1 MQVDVASAHDGTLLA
16 GIRRGLQ
23 EADRSLLCVAF
34 TSEAGVNLL
43 GKELRRLGPN
53 ARLMVTTA
61 FGATSLGGLAMAQQW
76 GVQVR
81 VRNPGGGTYHP
92 KLYASQHGDQVT
104 AVIGSANLTGGLV
117 CNIELAT
124 ILRGPAASDVLLRV
138 QAWGEAEWERGKPF
152 DATIAPPPP
161 PPLEADLQALI
172 EAVLGRDPILRTLGT
187 GAPNEVTAISPDGL
201 HVHTARTRAQG
212 EGAQL
217 VPSWMIRLAW
227 DYLQTHGELR
237 NPKLLNDLR
246 VHRSSAVL
254 ALLARLPG
262 VEVAPGTPI
271 GVRLLGGG
279 AVPAASRSTSPS
291 GP

>member
-1 MQVDVASAHDGTLLA
+1 MT
-16 GIRRGLQ
+16 
-23 EADRSLLCVAF
+23 
-34 TSEAGVNLL
+34 
-43 GKELRRLGPN
+43 
-53 ARLMVTTA
+53 
-61 FGATSLGGLAMAQQW
+61 
-76 GVQVR
+76 
-81 VRNPGGGTYHP
+81 
-92 KLYASQHGDQVT
+92 
-104 AVIGSANLTGGLV
+104 
-117 CNIELAT
+117 
-124 ILRGPAASDVLLRV
+124 
-138 QAWGEAEWERGKPF
+138 
-152 DATIAPPPP
+152 
-161 PPLEADLQALI
+161 
-172 EAVLGRDPILRTLGT
+172 
-187 GAPNEVTAISPDGL
+187 TAISPDGL